1 MFQTSSHLDSNL
13 LKLNFKRWH
22 DYCAECFEICKHFP
36 FYYCESLQNSLSFFF
51 FFSFKAFKARSSV
64 EYNGCFAYDSTD
76 LKQFKYISL
85 SARICDS
92 HRYLKGDCY
101 SVYKCVVSMI
111 DVKTVF
117 ALHIRKD

>member
-1 MFQTSSHLDSNL
+1 MQNVLRYVNTFCSITVN
-13 LKLNFKRWH
+13 
-22 DYCAECFEICKHFP
+22 HFRIR
-36 FYYCESLQNSLSFFF
+36 SLF